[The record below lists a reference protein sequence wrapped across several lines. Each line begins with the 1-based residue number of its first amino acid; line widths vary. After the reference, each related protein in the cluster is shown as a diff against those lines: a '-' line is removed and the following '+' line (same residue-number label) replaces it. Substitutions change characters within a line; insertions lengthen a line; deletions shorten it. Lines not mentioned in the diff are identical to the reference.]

1 MFGLRKKEIRR
12 LRVIIGAMARY
23 GFDSVVNRLHL
34 GARLPL
40 MERILRRW
48 KVLMPEKSPSVR
60 FREMIEDLGTTFM
73 KLGQVLSLRKDIL
86 PEEFISELEK
96 LQDKVAPIPIDTV
109 KIQIRKELG
118 KPVEELFTFFEEEPL
133 AAASIAQVHIAG
145 LSDGKK
151 VVVKLQRPGIE
162 EQIRL
167 DLDLL
172 RYIAKLLVKYI
183 PESRLYDPPG
193 QVEELTKTILKE
205 LNFETE
211 MRHMERFRENFS
223 DSEDVFI
230 PAVVSALSCKRVLTM
245 EMSHGKKISQLYDE
259 DSPFKKEVAGRL
271 LDSYLKQVFKDGF
284 FHADPHP
291 GNIFVLENG
300 KLCFH
305 DFGMMG
311 HLSPEMRENLAD
323 WFLAFLDRDIDGVA
337 DVYLRIGI
345 VGEEFNRRAFKKNMG
360 DFIEEYYNIPLKE
373 FSLASIMEKSIKIGR
388 AHGISVPSDLLLLG
402 KAFMTVEPIVRELN
416 PDFNLVESM
425 QPYAVTIIKNRL
437 SPSKIAKEGMK
448 FLLDLQRVFREAPKA
463 FEVILHNARESK
475 GELRLKHEKLE
486 DLVNHIDRS
495 SNRLA
500 FAIVVASIIIGTS
513 SIAQH
518 HIGPSIWGFSALGII
533 GYSLAGILGLR
544 LIWAIIKAG
553 RL

>member
-12 LRVIIGAMARY
+12 LRVIAGAMAKY

-34 GARLPL
+34 RTRLPL
-40 MERILRRW
+40 MERILLRW
-48 KVLMPEKSPSVR
+48 KILRPEKSPSVR
-60 FREMIEDLGTTFM
+60 FREMIEELGTTFI
-73 KLGQVLSLRKDIL
+73 KLGQVLSLRRDIL
-86 PEEFISELEK
+86 PDEFISELEK
-96 LQDKVAPIPIDTV
+96 LQDNVALIPIDRV
-109 KIQIRKELG
+109 KSLIQKELG
-118 KPVEELFTFFEEEPL
+118 KSTEELFAFFEDRPL
-133 AAASIAQVHIAG
+133 AAASIAQVHMAG
-145 LSDGKK
+145 LSDGKE

-172 RYIAKLLVKYI
+172 RYIARLLVKYI
-183 PESRLYDPPG
+183 PESRLFDPPG
-193 QVEELTKTILKE
+193 QVEELTKTILEE

-211 MRHMERFRENFS
+211 IKHTERFRENFA
-223 DSEDVFI
+223 DSKDIFI
-230 PAVVSALSCKRVLTM
+230 PAVVSELSGRRVLTM
-245 EMSHGKKISQLYDE
+245 EMSHGRKIIELFDE
-259 DSPFKKEVAGRL
+259 DTSFRKEVAGRL
-271 LDSYLKQVFKDGF
+271 FDSYLKQVFQDGF

-291 GNIFVLENG
+291 GNIFVFEDG

-311 HLSPEMRENLAD
+311 YLNPEVRENLAD

-345 VGEEFNRRAFKKNMG
+345 TGEEFNRRAFKKNMG
-360 DFIEEYYNIPLKE
+360 AFIEEYYNLPLKE
-373 FSLASIMEKSIKIGR
+373 FSIASIIEKSIRIGR

-402 KAFMTVEPIVRELN
+402 KAFMTVEPIVRALD

-425 QPYAVTIIKNRL
+425 QPYAATIMKNRL

-448 FLLDLQRVFREAPKA
+448 FLLDMQRVFREAPKA
-463 FEVILHNARESK
+463 FEVILHNAREGR

-486 DLVNHIDRS
+486 DLENHIDRA

-500 FAIVVASIIIGTS
+500 FAIVVASIVIGSS
-513 SIAQH
+513 SIARY

-544 LIWAIIKAG
+544 LIWAIIKSG